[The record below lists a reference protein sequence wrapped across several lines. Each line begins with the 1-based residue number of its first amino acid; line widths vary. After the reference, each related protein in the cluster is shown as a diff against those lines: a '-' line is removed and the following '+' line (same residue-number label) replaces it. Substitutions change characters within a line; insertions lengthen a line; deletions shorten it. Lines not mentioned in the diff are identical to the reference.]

1 MSIINNLFIAIS
13 NCDTLVVKVAKAADV
28 VCQPII
34 REAETSDNDVIIAK
48 YICLVVAFVAF
59 VVGATL
65 LSWKWLE
72 NRANEKERKFK
83 KEKEDD
89 EYKRKQEADKFDEK
103 LRLEDRERKQ
113 RMEDEDRERKQR
125 MDDED
130 RQREHDIEDTERARR
145 YAREDEEKKENHKE

>member
-65 LSWKWLE
+65 LSQKWLE

-103 LRLEDRERKQ
+103 LWL
-113 RMEDEDRERKQR
+113 EDRERKQR

>member
-113 RMEDEDRERKQR
+113 RM
-125 MDDED
+125 DDED